1 MYHYTHDAFEP
12 YSAYYA
18 YTSTTTVPTYTLQH
32 TLLDLA
38 EQQAR
43 INAQRQALEAEERRL
58 RHYRQAT
65 LQRMRA
71 QRLREV
77 MGESQIEDIVNQ
89 ILERDRHGT
98 MNDGEIAAA
107 VMYDPLSTPPSVWGQ
122 LRTTADG

>member
-98 MNDGEIAAA
+98 MKDGEIADA
-107 VMYDPLSTPPSVWGQ
+107 VMYDPPSPIKCMGESV
-122 LRTTADG
+122 RTSADG